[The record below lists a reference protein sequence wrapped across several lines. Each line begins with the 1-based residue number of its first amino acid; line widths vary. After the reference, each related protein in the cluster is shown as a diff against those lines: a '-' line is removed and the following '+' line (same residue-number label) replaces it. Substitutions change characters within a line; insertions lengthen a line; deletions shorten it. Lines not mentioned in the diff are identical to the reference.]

1 MKRHPWQTCCYYAD
15 EGCPNRSLIGRAYL
29 IPQLLSRSELAAIKT
44 ACADCEVCRQN
55 RRKHRRVQRPLE
67 AVILD
72 KQSGQEL
79 HGTTLDVSDR
89 GALIEV
95 GDCNPFQVNREI
107 QLRLCDASGC
117 YQASRALIK
126 RVEHAR
132 GAISV
137 FLLNRRWRRGKG
149 SASGPLS
156 RGSTM
161 GTTWGILSWSLSLY

>member
-15 EGCPNRSLIGRAYL
+15 EGCPNRSLIKRAYL
-29 IPQLLSRSELAAIKT
+29 IPQLLTRSELAAIET
-44 ACADCEVCRQN
+44 ACANCEVCRQN
-55 RRKHRRVQRPLE
+55 RRKHRRVRRPLE

-95 GDCNPFQVNREI
+95 GDCKPFQVNQEI
-107 QLRLCDASGC
+107 ELRLCDARGC
-117 YQASRALIK
+117 YQASRAVIK
-126 RVEHAR
+126 RVEHTR

-137 FLLNRRWRRGKG
+137 LLLGRSRRTGRG
-149 SASGPLS
+149 SRSGPLS
-156 RGSTM
+156 RGSGM
-161 GTTWGILSWSLSLY
+161 GTT

>member
-1 MKRHPWQTCCYYAD
+1 MKAYRWEDCDYYPD
-15 EGCPNRSLIGRAYL
+15 QRCPNRSLINRACL
-29 IPQLLSRSELAAIKT
+29 IPQLLTRSELAAIET
-44 ACADCEVCRQN
+44 ACANCEVCRQN
-55 RRKHRRVQRPLE
+55 RRKHRRLQRSLE

-95 GDCNPFQVNREI
+95 GDCNPFHVNREI
-107 QLRLCDASGC
+107 ELRLYDARGC
-117 YQASRALIK
+117 YQASRAVIK

-149 SASGPLS
+149 SASCPLS
-156 RGSTM
+156 RGSSL
-161 GTTWGILSWSLSLY
+161 GTA